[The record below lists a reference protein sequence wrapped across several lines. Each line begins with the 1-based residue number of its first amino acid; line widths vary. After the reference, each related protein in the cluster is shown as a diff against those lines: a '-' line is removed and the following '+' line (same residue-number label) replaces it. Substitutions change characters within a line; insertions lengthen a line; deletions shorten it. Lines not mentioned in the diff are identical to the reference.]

1 MRSWKLMALAL
12 GFAALLFTARPA
24 QAQVFIGPPA
34 PVVIAPA
41 PIVVGPTWG
50 VSPYWGARR
59 SWYYGP
65 VYRRGWYGAPY
76 ARRGWEAGW
85 RGPRGRAWVAGR
97 RW

>member
-12 GFAALLFTARPA
+12 GTAALLFTARPA

-34 PVVIAPA
+34 PVVVAPV
-41 PIVVGPTWG
+41 PVVVGPSWGVGPTWG
-50 VSPYWGARR
+50 ASPYWGARR

-65 VYRRGWYGAPY
+65 VYRRGWYG
-76 ARRGWEAGW
+76 GW
-85 RGPRGRAWVAGR
+85 RGPRGGAWVAGR